1 MQGGD
6 KGGSCG
12 KGAREDAPPAVH
24 TMGAAATRRAWAAS
38 SQYPLETVTTFA
50 AVGSFA
56 GCVSVLHLRLG
67 AHVRL
72 HI

>member
-1 MQGGD
+1 VRTVAPEDAKAIGVKAMQGGD

-38 SQYPLETVTTFA
+38 SQYPLE
-50 AVGSFA
+50 SF
-56 GCVSVLHLRLG
+56 
-67 AHVRL
+67 
-72 HI
+72 